1 MDIKKLKKIID
12 DLKIEDDTIKNK
24 KSIKDVKNIIK
35 SIIDGK
41 IFFKLAN
48 TESLTNFLKNKRYDD
63 EDYIKILQE
72 SLFLKQY
79 DSLTNEY
86 SVPDILNVYNK
97 IFTSLLNFVLENEIK
112 NFESLNKEFT
122 KEEDIKE
129 LESLILDANRH
140 EKEWAYKLYVY
151 KLKLKG
157 LKEKLKKEL
166 KKTEATK

>member
-112 NFESLNKEFT
+112 NN
-122 KEEDIKE
+122 
-129 LESLILDANRH
+129 A
-140 EKEWAYKLYVY
+140 
-151 KLKLKG
+151 
-157 LKEKLKKEL
+157 
-166 KKTEATK
+166 